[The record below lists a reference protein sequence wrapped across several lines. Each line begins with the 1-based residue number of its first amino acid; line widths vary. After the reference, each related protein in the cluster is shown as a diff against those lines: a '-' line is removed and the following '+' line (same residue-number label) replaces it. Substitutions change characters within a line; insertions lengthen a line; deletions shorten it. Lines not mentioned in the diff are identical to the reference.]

1 MAFIHS
7 PNITSD
13 GLVLCLDAADKNSY
27 PGSGTTWYDLSPSG
41 NNGTLSAAAIGTDVP
56 GNMDFNGSDEYIDLG
71 NDSSLNLTENISVF
85 AWVYWTGAG
94 GEDVIYSNGSSEA
107 TGALLQTRT
116 STTTRIINN
125 YDGGYYLSDS
135 TAFGANAWYHIG
147 FTFNDSTATI
157 QGYSNAS
164 LGGSDASATA
174 ATRLVTNA
182 TIGKASWYGGRYWI
196 GKINIVNVYNRTLS
210 AAEIS
215 QNFNAQRSRFGV

>member
-1 MAFIHS
+1 MASNYS
-7 PNITSD
+7 PKIVTD

-27 PGSGTTWYDLSPSG
+27 PGSGTTWYDLSGNG

-71 NDSSLNLTENISVF
+71 NDSSLDLTSNISVF

-94 GEDVIYSNGSSEA
+94 GEDVIYSNGSGEG

-135 TAFGANAWYHIG
+135 TAFGANAWYHVG
-147 FTFNDSTATI
+147 YTFNVSTTTI

-174 ATRLVTNA
+174 SGRGVTDA
-182 TIGKASWYGGRYWI
+182 TIGKASWTDGRYWI

-210 AAEIS
+210 AKEIS
-215 QNFNAQRSRFGV
+215 QNFNAQRSRFGL